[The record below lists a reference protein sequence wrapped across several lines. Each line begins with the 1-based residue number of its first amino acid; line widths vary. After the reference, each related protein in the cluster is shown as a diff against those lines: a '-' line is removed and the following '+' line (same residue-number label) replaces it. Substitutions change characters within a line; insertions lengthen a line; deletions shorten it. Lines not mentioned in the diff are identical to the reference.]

1 MGVSISELKN
11 EKKKEAAS
19 ESKNKKNGFKPFTE
33 ENLINAWKAYADALT
48 EEKLL
53 KNTMSLYLPKLIE
66 ETLFEVEVNTDINKQ
81 YLEDNS
87 TSILSYL
94 REKLQNDDVAM
105 TIKIAEGNAIKKPLT
120 SREIF
125 DEMAK
130 QNPSL
135 QKLSDE
141 FGLELS

>member
-1 MGVSISELKN
+1 MLQSHG
-11 EKKKEAAS
+11 
-19 ESKNKKNGFKPFTE
+19 
-33 ENLINAWKAYADALT
+33 
-48 EEKLL
+48 
-53 KNTMSLYLPKLIE
+53 
-66 ETLFEVEVNTDINKQ
+66 DINGWIAVIPLSCLL
-81 YLEDNS
+81 YTS
-87 TSILSYL
+87 SILSYL